1 MPEPMSYDD
10 PFEGIFDDRSSARPN
25 RSVSSTAPGPVR
37 TSPAV
42 VPPAVAP
49 QPAAVAAQANQ
60 AAAASAAAHQ
70 AAPGSTTPASSAANP
85 PVPGSRRAAR
95 EAAAR
100 AATGE
105 VAPTAAPPSAS
116 SLEPTPA
123 ASATPA
129 VPATAFPLR
138 MPGAEPV
145 EASGFQPL
153 PLRPVRTISWD
164 DDGDIAGPAAGDPFA
179 TPRDAEAPG
188 PMRTP
193 NGTGPT
199 GRRADVTGSL
209 DVDPAPTAALAHV
222 DGGRSGAVTQP
233 LLAES
238 EPLLPGRRTSASADA
253 VAAAFPDSVAPAQ
266 TDITLDDLFAHAPT
280 PGSGGGGKG
289 KGKTKKDGSHGGG
302 RLGGFVIL
310 GIIVVLIGGLVA
322 GGMWAWNQYGGKV
335 REVMGWTEPIDY
347 ASGQAHGDAT
357 ITINDGDS
365 GMTVSKTLAEAGVT
379 KTPQAF
385 YQMLVK
391 SGKNPTFYPGVYKL
405 KKEMTSAAALAAL
418 EDPSSKLQNTALL
431 REGLTEDQILK
442 TLSDTLKIPIDQF
455 QAAVAKPADY
465 GVTAS
470 SLEGWLFPAQYTFE
484 PGVTAPQV
492 IKKMVDRTVQS
503 LDKAGVPLADRQ
515 RILIIA
521 SIIQREARN
530 SQDFY
535 KVSRVIENRLQPNNA
550 DTFGKLQMDSTA
562 QYGYGQL
569 HNGTASSSAEAL
581 KDPNPYNTYVHPG
594 LPVGPISSPGDL
606 AIDAAMHPAA
616 GTWMY
621 FTTVNMNTGETVF
634 STTYSDQEKAV
645 QQMRTWCKANPN
657 SGC

>member
-1 MPEPMSYDD
+1 M
-10 PFEGIFDDRSSARPN
+10 
-25 RSVSSTAPGPVR
+25 
-37 TSPAV
+37 
-42 VPPAVAP
+42 
-49 QPAAVAAQANQ
+49 
-60 AAAASAAAHQ
+60 
-70 AAPGSTTPASSAANP
+70 PGS
-85 PVPGSRRAAR
+85 
-95 EAAAR
+95 
-100 AATGE
+100 
-105 VAPTAAPPSAS
+105 
-116 SLEPTPA
+116 
-123 ASATPA
+123 
-129 VPATAFPLR
+129 
-138 MPGAEPV
+138 EPV

-164 DDGDIAGPAAGDPFA
+164 DDPDVAGTTGDDPFGA
-179 TPRDAEAPG
+179 PRDAAAPG

-193 NGTGPT
+193 NGTGSN
-199 GRRADVTGSL
+199 GRAWDEADSRDSS
-209 DVDPAPTAALAHV
+209 DVAEPAPTTALPQPAGEH
-222 DGGRSGAVTQP
+222 GGRATAP
-233 LLAES
+233 LLAAS
-238 EPLLPGRRTSASADA
+238 EPLLPVRRTPSSADA
-253 VAAAFPDSVAPAQ
+253 VAAATLNSPQPA
-266 TDITLDDLFAHAPT
+266 TDVTLDDLFAHAAT

-289 KGKTKKDGSHGGG
+289 KGKRKKDGSRGGG
-302 RLGGFVIL
+302 RVGGFVIL
-310 GIIVVLIGGLVA
+310 GIVVVLIGGLVT

-347 ASGQAHGDAT
+347 ASGNAHGEAT
-357 ITINDGDS
+357 ITINEGDS
-365 GMTVSKTLAEAGVT
+365 GMTVSTALAQAGVT

-405 KKEMTSAAALAAL
+405 KKEMTSAAALTSL

-470 SLEGWLFPAQYTFE
+470 SLEGWLFPAQYTFG
-484 PGVTAPQV
+484 PGVTAQQV
-492 IKKMVDRTVQS
+492 VKKMVDRTVQS
-503 LDKAGVPLADRQ
+503 LDKAGVPQADRQ

-535 KVSRVIENRLQPNNA
+535 KVSRVIENRLQPNNK

-606 AIDAAMHPAA
+606 AIDAAMHPADGA
-616 GTWMY
+616 WMY
-621 FTTVNMNTGETVF
+621 FTTVNMDTGETVF
-634 STTYSDQEKAV
+634 STTYADQEKAV

>member
-10 PFEGIFDDRSSARPN
+10 PFEGIFGDRSSARPD

-37 TSPAV
+37 TSPGAV
-42 VPPAVAP
+42 PASSSSAP
-49 QPAAVAAQANQ
+49 QPAAVAVQ
-60 AAAASAAAHQ
+60 AAAAA
-70 AAPGSTTPASSAANP
+70 P

-105 VAPTAAPPSAS
+105 VAPTAAPTDPPRP
-116 SLEPTPA
+116 EPTSA
-123 ASATPA
+123 ASAAPA
-129 VPATAFPLR
+129 VPATAFPLP
-138 MPGAEPV
+138 MPGAQPV
-145 EASGFQPL
+145 EATGFQPL

-164 DDGDIAGPAAGDPFA
+164 DDADVAAATADDPFGA
-179 TPRDAEAPG
+179 PRDATAPG

-193 NGTGPT
+193 NGVGSHSR
-199 GRRADVTGSL
+199 GGDVAE
-209 DVDPAPTAALAHV
+209 PAPTAVLPQVAG
-222 DGGRSGAVTQP
+222 DRSGWATGP
-233 LLAES
+233 LLADV
-238 EPLLPGRRTSASADA
+238 EPLVPARRTSASTD
-253 VAAAFPDSVAPAQ
+253 AAAAASGYSPAPAQ
-266 TDITLDDLFAHAPT
+266 TEVSLDDLFAHAAT
-280 PGSGGGGKG
+280 PPSGGGKG
-289 KGKTKKDGSHGGG
+289 KGKGRKDGSRGGG

-310 GIIVVLIGGLVA
+310 GIIVVLIGGLVT

-347 ASGQAHGDAT
+347 ASGKAHGEAT
-357 ITINDGDS
+357 ITINEGDS
-365 GMTVSKTLAEAGVT
+365 GMTVSTALAQAGVT

-470 SLEGWLFPAQYTFE
+470 SLEGWLFPAQYTFG
-484 PGVTAPQV
+484 PGVSAQQV
-492 IKKMVDRTVQS
+492 IQKMVERTVQS
-503 LDKAGVPLADRQ
+503 LDKAGVPQADRQ

-535 KVSRVIENRLQPNNA
+535 KVSRVIENRLQPNNK

-606 AIDAAMHPAA
+606 AIDAAMHPAD

-634 STTYSDQEKAV
+634 STTYADQEKAV